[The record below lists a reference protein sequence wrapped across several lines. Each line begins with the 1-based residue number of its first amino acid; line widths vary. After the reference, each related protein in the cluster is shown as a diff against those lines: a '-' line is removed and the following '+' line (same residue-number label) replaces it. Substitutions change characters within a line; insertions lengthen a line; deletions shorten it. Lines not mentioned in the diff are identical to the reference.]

1 MRGLNSETVDLVYL
15 DPPFN
20 SNRNYAAPIGSEAAG
35 AAFKDTWTLSDVDLA
50 WHGEIAEASP
60 GGVYHHFSAK
70 HLDRYVREF
79 EGRHNAR
86 PLDTADQMATMAA
99 RAVGKHLPY
108 ETLIGPCETRQPA
121 ML

>member
-1 MRGLNSETVDLVYL
+1 M
-15 DPPFN
+15 
-20 SNRNYAAPIGSEAAG
+20 
-35 AAFKDTWTLSDVDLA
+35 
-50 WHGEIAEASP
+50 
-60 GGVYHHFSAK
+60 YHHFSAK